1 MKSVRVLREREG
13 ELRMLV
19 ERSEASQHEL
29 DIDEAVITTAPL
41 YRSVITITPLNN
53 IKVRTIAWPR
63 DSRELFG
70 YLFVL

>member
-1 MKSVRVLREREG
+1 
-13 ELRMLV
+13 MLV